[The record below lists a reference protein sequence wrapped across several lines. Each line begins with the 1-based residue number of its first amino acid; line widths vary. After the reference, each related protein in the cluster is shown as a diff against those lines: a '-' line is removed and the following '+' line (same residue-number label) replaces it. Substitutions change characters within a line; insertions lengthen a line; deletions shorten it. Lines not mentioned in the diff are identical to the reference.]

1 MVTNG
6 KRKREKSEESSESV
20 STTEKSNKKSR
31 LLNPG
36 NLLRGQVQLDL
47 LIRPDERTVFFYFIS
62 TKPFSQKF
70 TETDF

>member
-1 MVTNG
+1 MVVTNG

-20 STTEKSNKKSR
+20 SNTEKSNKKSR

-47 LIRPDERTVFFYFIS
+47 LIRSVRRTVIFFFIS
-62 TKPFSQKF
+62 TKPLF
-70 TETDF
+70 TKTDF